1 MEKKLIVR
9 IAEGLGNQLFMYA
22 NGYALSKDLNYVLYI
37 DDKSGFIK
45 TKNFRNYYL
54 DRFNLSSQIISDD
67 EKFHTN
73 FLNIKRKIFK
83 KVDFFKTK
91 KSFLIEKKNKNKR
104 THFYDIKKDNY
115 SDKLYVEGH
124 FESELFFLKYRN
136 HLLDEFSFKDEKN
149 FKENRYYNM
158 IKSSSENIVSISI
171 RTNRF
176 SEREGNKFNITSI
189 NNSNQFIRDTIEYV
203 FRAIK
208 KIKLKIPNAKF
219 LVWSNNFSGLR
230 EYFPENEFTFV
241 DNKLDKIYNDF
252 YLFSLCKNFIVGPTT
267 FHWWG
272 AWLNNNVNKICIRP
286 SNLNPSNNENFWPKN
301 WFSI

>member
-9 IAEGLGNQLFMYA
+9 IAEGLGNQFFMYA
-22 NGYALSKDLNYVLYI
+22 NAYALSKDLNYVLYI

-73 FLNIKRKIFK
+73 FLNIKRKILK

-91 KSFLIEKKNKNKR
+91 KSFLIEKKNKNKK

-136 HLLDEFSFKDEKN
+136 HLLDEFSFKDDKN
-149 FKENRYYNM
+149 FRENKYYNM

-176 SEREGNKFNITSI
+176 SERKGNKFNIISI

-272 AWLNNNVNKICIRP
+272 AWLNKNDNKFCLRP
-286 SNLNPSNNENFWPKN
+286 LNLNPSNNENFWPKD
-301 WFSI
+301 WFPI

>member
-136 HLLDEFSFKDEKN
+136 HLLDEFSFKDEKD

>member
-1 MEKKLIVR
+1 
-9 IAEGLGNQLFMYA
+9 
-22 NGYALSKDLNYVLYI
+22 
-37 DDKSGFIK
+37 
-45 TKNFRNYYL
+45 
-54 DRFNLSSQIISDD
+54 
-67 EKFHTN
+67 
-73 FLNIKRKIFK
+73 
-83 KVDFFKTK
+83 
-91 KSFLIEKKNKNKR
+91 
-104 THFYDIKKDNY
+104 
-115 SDKLYVEGH
+115 
-124 FESELFFLKYRN
+124 
-136 HLLDEFSFKDEKN
+136 
-149 FKENRYYNM
+149 M

-272 AWLNNNVNKICIRP
+272 AWLNKNVNKICIRP
-286 SNLNPSNNENFWPKN
+286 STY
-301 WFSI
+301 

>member
-136 HLLDEFSFKDEKN
+136 HLLDEFSFKDEKD

-286 SNLNPSNNENFWPKN
+286 SNLNPSNNENFWPKD
-301 WFSI
+301 WISI